1 MKIIVKRKP
10 PTKETL
16 QHVYDVINKNIK
28 NQNCFYTK
36 DQVKG
41 LKKDKSTVWL

>member
-1 MKIIVKRKP
+1 MKIVVKRKP

-16 QHVYDVINKNIK
+16 QHVYDVMNKNIK

-36 DQVKG
+36 PQVKI
-41 LKKDKSTVWL
+41 LKKNKTNIWL

>member
-1 MKIIVKRKP
+1 MKIVVKRKP

-28 NQNCFYTK
+28 NQKCFYTK
-36 DQVKG
+36 DQVIY
-41 LKKDKSTVWL
+41 LKKNKDNIWL